1 MSLPK
6 TEYPLFVITIP
17 STKKNVNF
25 RRFLTKEEKI
35 LLIAKQSDEKIDKL
49 RAMEQV
55 IVNCLM
61 DNTLNIDE
69 LTTFDFDYV
78 FLKLRA
84 ASVDNIVE
92 LRYFDNEDEKEHAV
106 KIDLNKIEIEI
117 PTDIKTTIDLFG
129 DVKMKLKYPT
139 MKQMLLIADA
149 IESDLADNIENKEHN
164 PIEMADLLIE
174 KCIDKIYD
182 SDTVYEDYTS
192 EELYEWLDQLLPVSY
207 DSIKAFLNS
216 IPDLQYKTSYT
227 NSKGS
232 VREVELKGIEDFF
245 TL

>member
-1 MSLPK
+1 MPLPK
-6 TEYPLFVITIP
+6 TEHPLFIITVP
-17 STKKNVNF
+17 STQKKFNF

-55 IVNCLM
+55 IVNCAM
-61 DNTLNIDE
+61 DPGFEVDK

-84 ASVDNIVE
+84 ASVDNMVE
-92 LRYFDNEDEKEHAV
+92 IQYFDEEDEKDHLV
-106 KIDLNKIEIEI
+106 KINLDKIEIEM
-117 PTDIKTTIDLFG
+117 PKDIKTTVALSSDISL
-129 DVKMKLKYPT
+129 KLKYPT
-139 MKQMLLIADA
+139 MKQMLDIAEKV
-149 IESDLADNIENKEHN
+149 ESDLVENVDKKDHV

-174 KCIDKIYD
+174 QCIDKIYD
-182 SDTVYEDYTS
+182 SETVYDDYTS
-192 EELYEWLDQLLPVSY
+192 EELYEWLDQLEATAY
-207 DSIKAFLNS
+207 NDIKAFLNS
-216 IPDLQYKTSYT
+216 IPDLQYKTSYK
-227 NSKGS
+227 NSKGT